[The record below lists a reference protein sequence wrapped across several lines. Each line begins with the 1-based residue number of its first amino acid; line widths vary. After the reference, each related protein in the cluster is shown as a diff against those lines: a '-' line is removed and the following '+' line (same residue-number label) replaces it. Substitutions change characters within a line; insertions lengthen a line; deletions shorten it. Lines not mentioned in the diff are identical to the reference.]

1 MSGFWSI
8 GGDLNTARYCLAGAG
23 TQTAGLCCGGS
34 TGNSSAI
41 TEEYDG
47 TSWSAGGNLNTARYS
62 LAGAGTQTA
71 GLCFGGYSGAG
82 YSAVTEEY
90 YEGSNVQKSRQ
101 AVYRVLQSMSA
112 VSASRQAVYAVS
124 HLVPIPTNFIRM
136 SVAGQKNP
144 MFSWN
149 FSGQTKYQLQIDDY
163 VSGSVVYDS
172 GEVVSSAQT
181 KLLAWADRLPPGTY
195 YAYLWCWDA
204 YGQKSE
210 AAVI

>member
-1 MSGFWSI
+1 MSGFWSV
-8 GGDLNTARYCLAGAG
+8 GGDLNAARSALAGAG
-23 TQTAGLCCGGS
+23 TQTAGLCCGG
-34 TGNSSAI
+34 
-41 TEEYDG
+41 D
-47 TSWSAGGNLNTARYS
+47 
-62 LAGAGTQTA
+62 
-71 GLCFGGYSGAG
+71 SGASS
-82 YSAVTEEY
+82 SAVTEEY

-101 AVYRVLQSMSA
+101 AVYRVL
-112 VSASRQAVYAVS
+112 YAVS
-124 HLVPIPTNFIRM
+124 PPTPIPTNFIRT

-144 MFSWN
+144 AFSWN
-149 FSGQTKYQLQIDDY
+149 FFGQTKYQLQIDDY
-163 VSGSVVYDS
+163 VPGSVVYDS

>member
-1 MSGFWSI
+1 M
-8 GGDLNTARYCLAGAG
+8 
-23 TQTAGLCCGGS
+23 
-34 TGNSSAI
+34 
-41 TEEYDG
+41 
-47 TSWSAGGNLNTARYS
+47 
-62 LAGAGTQTA
+62 
-71 GLCFGGYSGAG
+71 
-82 YSAVTEEY
+82 SAV
-90 YEGSNVQKSRQ
+90 QASRQ
-101 AVYRVLQSMSA
+101 AVYRVLQSVSAVQASRQAVYRVLQSMSAVSASRQAVYRVLPSVSAVSASRQAVYRVVNAMSA

-124 HLVPIPTNFIRM
+124 HLVPIPTNFIRT
-136 SVAGQKNP
+136 SVAGQKNLA
-144 MFSWN
+144 FSWN

-204 YGQKSE
+204 DGQKSE

>member
-1 MSGFWSI
+1 
-8 GGDLNTARYCLAGAG
+8 
-23 TQTAGLCCGGS
+23 
-34 TGNSSAI
+34 
-41 TEEYDG
+41 
-47 TSWSAGGNLNTARYS
+47 
-62 LAGAGTQTA
+62 
-71 GLCFGGYSGAG
+71 
-82 YSAVTEEY
+82 
-90 YEGSNVQKSRQ
+90 
-101 AVYRVLQSMSA
+101 MSA
-112 VSASRQAVYAVS
+112 VSASRQAVYRVLQSVSASRQAVYRVLSTVSKSRQAVYRVLSTVSKSRQAVYRVGTSAVQASRQAVYRVVNAVS
-124 HLVPIPTNFIRM
+124 KSRQAVYRVLNSISNTRQAVYRVSYLTPIPTNFIRT

-144 MFSWN
+144 AFSWN

-163 VSGSVVYDS
+163 VPGSVVYDS